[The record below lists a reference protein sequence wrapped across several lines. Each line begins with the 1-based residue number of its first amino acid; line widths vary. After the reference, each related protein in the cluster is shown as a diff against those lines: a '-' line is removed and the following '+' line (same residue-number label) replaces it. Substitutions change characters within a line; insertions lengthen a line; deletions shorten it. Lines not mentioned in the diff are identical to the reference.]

1 MKEIARRDKSTNSI
15 EAIKNKKCLLIS
27 FRPPRLVFR
36 MRRLRE
42 NAAMKALKFRQEIT
56 PAGLDLNSSTSY
68 VTDIRCVAAA
78 VPQRTP
84 KAGQAAALPDP

>member
-15 EAIKNKKCLLIS
+15 EAIENKKCLLNQLPAAAFSVSIQ
-27 FRPPRLVFR
+27 
-36 MRRLRE
+36 RLRE
-42 NAAMKALKFRQEIT
+42 NAAMEAMKFLPEIT

-78 VPQRTP
+78 VPERTP